1 VATCLDIIT
10 DALVEISEI
19 GFGATPQ
26 AEEASRALDLLQG
39 IYDEFVTNGSF
50 GSLTDHIATGAY
62 TAKEQQRILNDGYT
76 ITLPATIDDEGAA
89 DIRPPYDL
97 SLVIVTETGVARQ
110 VSIYDA
116 NKAAWVRLDGL
127 ELTTAAPLSDR
138 GRQGL
143 ACLLAKRC
151 AGNRAQVSP
160 QSEVAA
166 GRFLSSLSRRPSNER
181 RETAVDYY

>member
-1 VATCLDIIT
+1 MATCLDIIT

-26 AEEASRALDLLQG
+26 AEESARALDILQG
-39 IYDEFVTNGSF
+39 IYDEFVSGGSF
-50 GSLTDHIATGAY
+50 GSLTNYIADGAY
-62 TAKEQQRILNDGYT
+62 TAKEQQRIFNDGYT
-76 ITLPATIDDEGAA
+76 ITLPATIDDEGTA
-89 DIRPPYDL
+89 DVRPPHDL
-97 SLVIVTETGVARQ
+97 ALVVVVETGSARQ

-116 NKAAWVRLDGL
+116 NQADWVRLDSL
-127 ELTTAAPLSDR
+127 ALTDVAPLSDR

-160 QSEVAA
+160 QSEIAA
-166 GRFLSSLSRRPSNER
+166 GRFLSSLSRRPANER
-181 RETAVDYY
+181 RETPVDYY